1 MERILITGGAGYIG
15 SILVRQL
22 LDAGRHVWVLDPLQ
36 FGDASIEDLYT
47 HPRFAFLEGDVR
59 DRPMVEQAVEG
70 NDAVVHLG
78 AVVGDAACC
87 VDERATR
94 DINYEATRLLTAC
107 CKQARVGR
115 LLFASTCSVY
125 GAAEHVVDESS
136 PIQPL
141 SLYAE
146 TKVAS
151 EKFLLRSADA
161 SFHPVIFRIGT
172 VFGWSHRPRF
182 DLAVNLL
189 TARAHFEKRITIY
202 NGRNWR
208 PFVHVRDVASA
219 FTAALGAPAGDVAG
233 QVFNL
238 GSEAMNLQLSRLAE
252 VVHKHV
258 PDVLVGHEQSAD
270 ARSYRASFEK
280 LRRVLG
286 VECPTTLDRGISEIL
301 AALARGDVKNPLSPL
316 YHNHRLISLPGPEL
330 NKQVAALRL
339 AAGGPAV
346 AAATT

>member
-22 LDAGRHVWVLDPLQ
+22 LDAGRHVTVLDPLQ
-36 FGDASIEDLYT
+36 FGDSAIEDLYT
-47 HPRFAFLEGDVR
+47 HPLFEFIEGDVR
-59 DRPMVEQAVEG
+59 DRHIVKLAVEG
-70 NDAVVHLG
+70 TDAVVHLG
-78 AVVGDAACC
+78 AVVGDAACTI
-87 VDERATR
+87 DEPATR

-125 GAAEHVVDESS
+125 GSGEHLVDESS
-136 PIQPL
+136 SLKPL

-189 TARAHFEKRITIY
+189 TARAHFEKKITIY
-202 NGRNWR
+202 NRSHWR
-208 PFVHVRDVASA
+208 PFVHVRDVAAA
-219 FTAALGAPAGDVAG
+219 FAAALCAPTGDVGG

-238 GSEAMNLQLSRLAE
+238 GSDVMNLQLSRLAE
-252 VVHKHV
+252 IVRKHV
-258 PDVLVGHEQSAD
+258 PDVLVRHEQNSD

-280 LRRVLG
+280 IRRVLG
-286 VECPTTLDRGISEIL
+286 VECPITLDSGISEIL
-301 AALARGDVKNPLSPL
+301 AALKQGAVADPLSPL
-316 YHNHRLISLPGPEL
+316 YHNHRLAALPGPEL
-330 NKQVAALRL
+330 NKHIAALRL
-339 AAGGPAV
+339 AAGPPAV

>member
-22 LDAGRHVWVLDPLQ
+22 LDAGRHVTVLDPLQ

-47 HPRFAFLEGDVR
+47 HPRFEFLEGDIR
-59 DRPMVEQAVEG
+59 DRHMVERAVEG
-70 NDAVVHLG
+70 TDAVVHLG
-78 AVVGDAACC
+78 AVVGDAACGI
-87 VDERATR
+87 DERATR

-125 GAAEHVVDESS
+125 GADESLVDESS
-136 PIQPL
+136 PLSPL

-146 TKVAS
+146 TKIAS
-151 EKFLLRSADA
+151 EQFLLRSAAA

-189 TARAHFEKRITIY
+189 TARAHFEKHITIY
-202 NGRNWR
+202 NRQHCR
-208 PFVHVRDVASA
+208 PFVHVRDVASVFA
-219 FTAALGAPAGDVAG
+219 AALRAPTDDVAG

-238 GSEAMNLQLSRLAE
+238 GSDAMNVQLSRLAE
-252 VVHKHV
+252 IVRKHV
-258 PDVLVGHEQSAD
+258 PDVLVRHERNND

-280 LRRVLG
+280 IHRVLG
-286 VECPTTLDRGISEIL
+286 LECSTTLDSGISEIL
-301 AALARGDVKNPLSPL
+301 AALGRGEVKNPLSPL
-316 YHNHRLISLPGPEL
+316 YHNHRLSSLPGPEL
-330 NKQVAALRL
+330 NKHVTALRL
-339 AAGGPAV
+339 AAGEPAV